1 MQRSG
6 TSDADNQCTGSSP
19 AQSASVESVNEGGPR
34 KRPNKRGS
42 ADTAVVKDLTNLA
55 TSASL
60 ALTQL
65 TRRRGTET
73 KHACGE
79 NQDDE
84 DFMLVMLL
92 YKILK
97 EIPDGDEEDNLH
109 IELQRLVNQTRRSV
123 NQNINSVVYNRSS
136 YTREQA
142 YNSYVPPLQAPQAVQ
157 SPSQFVSLQPQ
168 SKASQ
173 SQFVSLQLQSQAS
186 LNLCTP
192 YPVVQFPQ
200 YPRTQSGSYQN
211 MANTPSYGPEAST
224 VSLTAC
230 SFIRE
235 SGSNY
240 TTL

>member
-1 MQRSG
+1 MQTSG
-6 TSDADNQCTGSSP
+6 TSDADNQGTGSSP

-42 ADTAVVKDLTNLA
+42 VDTAVVKDLTNLA

-65 TRRRGTET
+65 TRRRETET

-79 NQDDE
+79 KQDDK
-84 DFMLVMLL
+84 DFMLAMLL
-92 YKILK
+92 YKKLK
-97 EIPDGDEEDNLH
+97 EIPDGDEKDELH

-123 NQNINSVVYNRSS
+123 NQNINSVYNRPS

-142 YNSYVPPLQAPQAVQ
+142 HNSYVPPLQTPQAVQ
-157 SPSQFVSLQPQ
+157 SQSQFVSLQPQ
-168 SKASQ
+168 SQASQ
-173 SQFVSLQLQSQAS
+173 SQFVSLQPQSQAS
-186 LNLCTP
+186 FNFCSP
-192 YPVVQFPQ
+192 YPVQFPQ
-200 YPRTQSGSYQN
+200 YPQTQSGSYQN

-224 VSLTAC
+224 SVSPTAC
-230 SFIRE
+230 SFISE

-240 TTL
+240 TAL